1 MSNLRDLLLITPPSA
16 PVYKQQQLAI
26 FNGREGTGVTD
37 GGKCCCWIVP
47 GGTTWATVE
56 VWGGGGDGGGGC
68 CCMGQY
74 KSPGSGQY
82 AKKTIAVNTL
92 AYLNICVAGSGCCSC
107 GCCGTCGFPSFAT
120 NPAGSV
126 FVCGPGGMGGCEVC
140 GHMGGLSCTGIC
152 QTACMCGCQGL
163 GDFAAPVWNI
173 SDHQNNFCV
182 NGNYQMALQA
192 FKYQPNL
199 RKSFDPC
206 VTSMAISGCN
216 VWQSM
221 MTTWPGGPG
230 AGGQGCGGGCCWG
243 GWGTSGLAI
252 ITYG

>member
-1 MSNLRDLLLITPPSA
+1 MSTLRDLLLISPPAS

-26 FNGREGTGVTD
+26 YNGREGTGVQD
-37 GGKCCCWIVP
+37 GGACCCWKVP
-47 GGTTWATVE
+47 TGVSWVTVE
-56 VWGGGGDGGGGC
+56 LWGSGGDGGGGC

-74 KSPGSGQY
+74 KAPGHGGY
-82 AKKTIAVNTL
+82 AKKTLNVSCLT
-92 AYLNICVAGSGCCSC
+92 YLNICVSGSGCCSQQ
-107 GCCGTCGFPSFAT
+107 CCGTCGFPSFALC
-120 NPAGSV
+120 PSGAV
-126 FVCGPGGMGGCEVC
+126 FVCASGGPGGCTVC

-152 QTACMCGCQGL
+152 QSSCMCGCNGV
-163 GDFAAPVWNI
+163 GDMQLPSI
-173 SDHQNNFCV
+173 MTQDHQNNFCV
-182 NGNYQMALQA
+182 NGNFQFAPSGL
-192 FKYQPNL
+192 KYSPNL

-216 VWQSM
+216 VWQGM

-243 GWGTSGLAI
+243 GWGTSGLAL